1 VILQYQMV
9 PEHISTRITADDRL
23 SLIFGALA
31 HPMRRRMLDRLTKSE
46 ASVAELAAPFNV
58 SVRAIS
64 KHVGVLERAGLV
76 TRAKDQQRRPSQL
89 KVAALR
95 EAYEWLDVYRD
106 LWEKRF
112 NRIDAVLAEVQKGTR
127 TGGRKRPNTRR

>member
-1 VILQYQMV
+1 MV
-9 PEHISTRITADDRL
+9 PEPSSTADAAGDRL

-31 HPMRRRMLDRLTKSE
+31 HPVRRRMLARLSTSS
-46 ASVAELAAPFNV
+46 ASVTELAAPFDLT
-58 SVRAIS
+58 VRAIS

-76 TRAKDQQRRPSQL
+76 TRAKDQQRRPSHLQI
-89 KVAALR
+89 AALR

-112 NRIDAVLAEVQKGTR
+112 NRINALLEEAQQGSR
-127 TGGRKRPNTRR
+127 SRGRKRSNAPNT